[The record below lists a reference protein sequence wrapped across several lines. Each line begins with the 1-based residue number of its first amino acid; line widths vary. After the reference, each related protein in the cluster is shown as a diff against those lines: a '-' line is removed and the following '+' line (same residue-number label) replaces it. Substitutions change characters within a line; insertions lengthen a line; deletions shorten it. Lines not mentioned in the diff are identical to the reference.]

1 MRVYIITQDV
11 ASILRRY
18 VQLLDGWD
26 HVSRIISCVG
36 IVECLFGWEKENIV
50 QRIFGVF

>member
-26 HVSRIISCVG
+26 HVSRIISCVSSSG
-36 IVECLFGWEKENIV
+36 FGGKENIV
-50 QRIFGVF
+50 QRILGVF